1 MIPWVA
7 KGDSQALISQCV
19 LLKKETIIK
28 SYIPYTLCALTLCV
42 HLSRCNR
49 TTCWAL
55 GQGHPP
61 HAAFCASSS
70 APNPSLWLL
79 SAALLTQ
86 LWITCTEVFCL
97 LMYIKL
103 NANKWGAWGDLVSGR
118 LKVELG
124 KKKNQSYSPFH
135 HFQCK
140 MCLQTLSKLLSLSI
154 CRCFHFWNGDIWSFL
169 AWWHFTST
177 GWL

>member
-86 LWITCTEVFCL
+86 FWITCTEVFCL

-103 NANKWGAWGDLVSGR
+103 NANKWGAWGDLGSGR

-124 KKKNQSYSPFH
+124 KKKIRVIPRSITFNAKCVFKPFQSCSA
-135 HFQCK
+135 
-140 MCLQTLSKLLSLSI
+140 SLSAI
-154 CRCFHFWNGDIWSFL
+154 VFISEMEIFDLF
-169 AWWHFTST
+169 
-177 GWL
+177 